1 MLSVVPKKEVGGT
14 HLTDPVRA
22 APVTA
27 LCKINAESYFYSFTT
42 FFPKSKKPFGYHLLK
57 ERLMLVFPKKH
68 SGNLNQTFEEQDT
81 CNQNTE
87 HKMYSTMLVIK
98 GIKIAVLWHHHPPK
112 SQRLKRLV
120 IPSTVRLWNS

>member
-27 LCKINAESYFYSFTT
+27 LCKTNAESYFYFSPH
-42 FFPKSKKPFGYHLLK
+42 FFLKARSLFGYHLLK

-68 SGNLNQTFEEQDT
+68 SGNLNQTFEEQG
-81 CNQNTE
+81 
-87 HKMYSTMLVIK
+87 YL
-98 GIKIAVLWHHHPPK
+98 
-112 SQRLKRLV
+112 
-120 IPSTVRLWNS
+120 